1 MRLFLSENSA
11 LKWLETPAVFDFK
24 TDELYE
30 LDDESF
36 DLLKRCSSSDG
47 CDINKDDFADY
58 CLNEGI
64 LSAIKNSVKR
74 PELIKSPVPSLRYLE
89 LQITDKCNLKCRHC
103 YIESQKN
110 NELSYE
116 DIKIILSEFQNMQGL
131 RLLITG
137 GEPLLHKRF
146 EDINWILP
154 DFLFRKVLFTN
165 GLLLNQKVLKGLNVE
180 EIQISVDGLKNA
192 HDSLRGKG
200 SFKSAIKAI
209 RLAADSGF
217 EVSVS
222 TMIHSRNLND
232 FEEMDSLFKGLG
244 IKDWTV
250 DIPCR
255 TGRIE
260 KNPEFFVNPAS
271 GGKYLNF
278 GYSSGL
284 HDSSPGFACG
294 LHLACVNA
302 DGKIS
307 KCSFYSDKP
316 SGTVKDGL
324 LKSWKKIKPI
334 RLQELECKCEHI
346 DLCRG
351 GCRYRA
357 ELSGNALG
365 KDPYKCALYSAKD

>member
-1 MRLFLSENSA
+1 MRLFLSENSV
-11 LKWLETPAVFDFK
+11 LKWLETPAVYNFK

-36 DLLKRCSSSDG
+36 ELLKRCSSSDG
-47 CDINKDDFADY
+47 FDINNDDFADY
-58 CLNEGI
+58 CINERI
-64 LSAIKNSVKR
+64 LTSKENLIKR
-74 PELIKSPVPSLRYLE
+74 PALRKSPVPSLRYLE

-103 YIESQKN
+103 YIEKQKD
-110 NELSYE
+110 NELSYQ
-116 DIKIILSEFQNMQGL
+116 DIKKILSEFEDMQGL

-146 EDINWILP
+146 EDINRILP
-154 DFLFRKVLFTN
+154 DFMFRKILLTN

-192 HDSLRGKG
+192 HDALRGKG
-200 SFKSAIKAI
+200 SFEHAIKAI

-217 EVSVS
+217 DVSVS
-222 TMIHSRNLND
+222 TMIHSKNLND
-232 FEEMDSLFKGLG
+232 FEEMDSLFKSLG

-250 DIPCR
+250 DFPCK
-255 TGRIE
+255 TGRLKE
-260 KNPEFFVNPAS
+260 NSEFFVNPAV

-278 GYSSGL
+278 GYSPGL
-284 HDSSPGFACG
+284 HASSPGFACG

-307 KCSFYSDKP
+307 KCSFYTDRP
-316 SGTVKDGL
+316 VGTVNDGL
-324 LKSWKKIKPI
+324 LKSWQRIKPI
-334 RLQELECKCEHI
+334 RLQELECKCAHI

-365 KDPYKCALYSAKD
+365 KDPYRCALYLTKG